1 MRGERVLVNQ
11 IRELMESSNPVPAN
25 VYQDEAPHQ
34 AEIAA
39 LLTELRLAPP
49 EPPDQQFV
57 DPIPADALRS
67 PHSRKR
73 RDTVWRVLA
82 PVLSGFAVVAV
93 VTALTIAAGQG
104 PSRTKGGP
112 QTPTATALPRYFA
125 TVGGRVTQL
134 ALTIRRTSTGK
145 VVAT

>member
-1 MRGERVLVNQ
+1 MRGERALVNR
-11 IRELMESSNPVPAN
+11 IRELTESSNPVPAN

-93 VTALTIAAGQG
+93 VTALTVAAGRDRAGLRARRKHLRRQRC
-104 PSRTKGGP
+104 PLTSRRSAAG
-112 QTPTATALPRYFA
+112 
-125 TVGGRVTQL
+125 
-134 ALTIRRTSTGK
+134 
-145 VVAT
+145 